1 MSRNTEYTTPLQGT
15 PYYVSTGIIQAVDQ
29 YGSRFSVGEISYQR
43 FDDQNFQYVISPYW
57 SMIQE
62 LPEGIFAGIPGI
74 DLEHHKEHYYRVNL
88 TPSFVEMRT
97 PGPSREDLWELLE
110 EVGLDYYDRFEWM
123 LRAGKRC
130 GDDNL
135 IVVRKREA
143 KRCYSS
149 LKIEDLD
156 DLQPMDRVSLKE
168 MYDISGANKELT
180 YVLFRLLYSGASIH
194 IEHENRDL
202 SECERRTMLYLLRI
216 MMKYSENYSS
226 IRQRE
231 GIIQAKKEGKYTGRK
246 KIPVDRILLSYVAK
260 EFRNG
265 KVSEK
270 EAMKK
275 LGIPS
280 RSTFYRRLKEIE

>member
-15 PYYVSTGIIQAVDQ
+15 PYYASTGIIQAVDQ

-97 PGPSREDLWELLE
+97 PGPSREDLWELLD

-135 IVVRKREA
+135 IVVRKRET
-143 KRCYSS
+143 KKCYSS
-149 LKIEDLD
+149 LKVEDLD

-180 YVLFRLLYSGASIH
+180 YALFRLLYSGASIH
-194 IEHENRDL
+194 IEQEKRDL
-202 SECERRTMLYLLRI
+202 SEHERRTMLYLLRI

-231 GIIQAKKEGKYTGRK
+231 GIIQAKKEGK
-246 KIPVDRILLSYVAK
+246 
-260 EFRNG
+260 
-265 KVSEK
+265 
-270 EAMKK
+270 
-275 LGIPS
+275 
-280 RSTFYRRLKEIE
+280 